1 MKLRHRNQ
9 YSKTRRTLAVSL
21 VSGSLLLATGSFVLN
36 ELASDVNAQTTGAT
50 LAGLVTDP
58 SGAAV
63 PGAHLTLQNTGTG
76 AKHQLDSNGSGEY
89 TLTALPP
96 GDYSLNVAR
105 PGFRSYQQQG
115 IVLTVSEQ
123 ATANVVLLVGA
134 TENTITVTA
143 NASVINTTSAEISNI
158 VNQRAISQLPLNGR
172 DPSSLVLLS
181 PGTTNVLNTGG
192 GYLQSGF
199 SFPTETGASADGGR
213 QGSTYYLLDGV
224 PNVDAYLGLAAPFPN
239 ADATAE
245 FRVISNNFDARYG
258 FSPGAVVSIE
268 TKSGT
273 NKFHGGVFEFLRNND
288 LDASN
293 WFTGQTDTLKRSQFG
308 GYLGGPI
315 LHNRLF
321 FFANYQGT
329 RSVANGASNSTY
341 TPTAAM
347 LNGDFS
353 AVPLHIR
360 NPASGM
366 PCDSTNGG
374 PGCFAGNIIPVALLN
389 PAALTLANTG
399 LPVGQVASTGQV
411 NYTTGKIINNFNE
424 FTGRIDWDINQ
435 NQRLSVR
442 SFTDYFTQPSG
453 DVNGN
458 ILSVLQLNPYADIF
472 NSPMEYYNNIVQHT
486 WTISPSLLNSFTG
499 FWTQMSSHS
508 SAATNDASGQP
519 LCLSKLINVSEPG
532 CYIEGLSVTNGF
544 STGYTEPSS
553 ELRTTYGLADNVTKS
568 LGNHTLS
575 FGVNAW
581 HQFSEQVTQYPAQ
594 PIVSFYGSF
603 TNFGLA
609 DFLLGD
615 AGGFTQGAGLVQG
628 VHGYQLGLY
637 GQDQYRLRPNLT
649 LTAGLRWD
657 PNLAPAVVGGLGSA
671 FIPGQQSTMF
681 PNAPVGVNF
690 PGDHGVTNSLMPK
703 TYGYFEPRIGVAWKP
718 RSLPNTAVRAGFGL
732 FDAPLPYSAY
742 GHVSEVEPFSP
753 TYTFYAGS
761 TPIPFSDPW
770 SAFAGTGGKSPFPPF
785 FSLTNKPASDSTF
798 TTPLTIPTVFSNN
811 YHLGV
816 TESWNVS
823 VEQQFYSNFAL
834 HMAYVGSESYHQ
846 TEAIDQNPG
855 FYNADPTLNGQR
867 LRYPNF
873 GQILT
878 DFSNGTA
885 TYHALQVG
893 LEKRLSHNL
902 QFQSNFTWS
911 KSIDLAAS
919 GNIAFGSPELP
930 DPFSLSFNRGI
941 SYLNVP
947 LISITNFV
955 YSTPALTT
963 HRLLT
968 REVLGG
974 WEASGIITAQSGSPF
989 TIAGASGNNSGALQY
1004 GDRADRVPNQPIA
1017 EHEGS
1022 REQWLN
1028 HYFNTAAFA
1037 DNAPGTFGNSG
1048 KNELTGPSVVTADL
1062 GASKNWAIRDAWDL
1076 QFRLEAF
1083 NALNHPSFGTPN
1095 NNVGSGPDSFGHI
1108 TSIGAVQ
1115 PRIVQGALKLTF

>member
-1 MKLRHRNQ
+1 MKSRSRFKFPTT
-9 YSKTRRTLAVSL
+9 KTFATSTLTGL
-21 VSGSLLLATGSFVLN
+21 CLLATGP
-36 ELASDVNAQTTGAT
+36 ASLTLLTPMAHAQTTSAT
-50 LAGLVTDP
+50 LTGTITDP
-58 SGAAV
+58 TGAAI
-63 PGAHLTLQNTGTG
+63 PGAHLVLHNEGTG
-76 AKHQLDSNGSGEY
+76 ADRQIDSNGSGEY
-89 TLTALPP
+89 TLSALPP
-96 GDYSLNVAR
+96 GAYTLNVTGQ
-105 PGFRSYQQQG
+105 GFSNYQQKG

-123 ATANVVLLVGA
+123 ATANVVLAVGA
-134 TENTITVTA
+134 ADNTVTVTA
-143 NASVINTTSAEISNI
+143 NASVINTTTAEISNI
-158 VNQRAISQLPLNGR
+158 VDEKAISQLPLNGR

-239 ADATAE
+239 ADATSQ

-268 TKSGT
+268 SKSGS
-273 NKFHGGVFEFLRNND
+273 NSFHGGVFEFLRNND
-288 LDASN
+288 LNAKN
-293 WFTGQTDTLKRSQFG
+293 WFTGQLDTLKRNQFG
-308 GYLGGPI
+308 GYVGGPI
-315 LHNRLF
+315 LKDKLF

-353 AVPLHIR
+353 AVPFKL
-360 NPASGM
+360 
-366 PCDSTNGG
+366 GG
-374 PGCFAGNIIPVALLN
+374 PFATVNGKPNQVNPALLN
-389 PAALTLANTG
+389 PAAVTLTKTG
-399 LPVGQVASTGQV
+399 LPHGQVAATGQV
-411 NYTTGKIINNFNE
+411 NYTTGKIVNNFDE
-424 FTGRIDWDINQ
+424 FTGRLDYDLNQ
-435 NQRLSVR
+435 NQRLSIR
-442 SFTDYFTQPSG
+442 SFTDYFQQPSG
-453 DVNGN
+453 DINGN

-472 NSPMEYYNNIVQHT
+472 NSPMEYYNNILQHT
-486 WTISPSLLNSFTG
+486 WTLSPTLLNSATI

-508 SAATNDASGQP
+508 SAQTNDSNGQP

-553 ELRTTYGLADNVTKS
+553 ELRTSYGIVDNVTKTFGS
-568 LGNHTLS
+568 HTVS
-575 FGVNAW
+575 VGVNAF

-594 PIVSFYGSF
+594 PIISFYGNF
-603 TNFGLA
+603 TGFGLA

-628 VHGYQLGLY
+628 VHGWQLGLY
-637 GQDQYRLRPNLT
+637 AQDQYKVRPNVT
-649 LTAGLRWD
+649 VTAGLRWD

-671 FIPGQQSTMF
+671 FIPGQQSTVF

-690 PGDHGVTNSLMPK
+690 PGDHGVTNSLMPR
-703 TYGYFEPRIGVAWKP
+703 TYGYYEPRIGVAWQPTNLP
-718 RSLPNTAVRAGFGL
+718 RTAFRAGFGL

-753 TYTFYAGS
+753 TYTFYAGT

-770 SAFAGTGGKSPFPPF
+770 SAFSGTGGKSPFPPF
-785 FSLTNKPASDSTF
+785 FSVNSKPAKDSTF
-798 TTPLTIPTVFSNN
+798 TTPLTIPTVFSND
-811 YHLGV
+811 YKLGV
-816 TESWNVS
+816 TESWNMS
-823 VEQQFYSNFAL
+823 VEQQFFTNFAL
-834 HMAYVGSESYHQ
+834 HLAYVGSEAYHQ

-855 FYNADPTLNGQR
+855 YYNANPDLSGQR

-878 DFSNGTA
+878 DYSNGTA

-893 LEKRLSHNL
+893 FEKRISHNL

-911 KSIDLAAS
+911 KTIDLAAS

-930 DPFSLSFNRGI
+930 NPFSLSFNRGI

-955 YSTPALTT
+955 YTTPALGS
-963 HRLLT
+963 HNLLV

-974 WEASGIITAQSGSPF
+974 WQATGIVTAQSGSPF
-989 TIAGASGNNSGALQY
+989 TIVSGDNNNSASLQY
-1004 GDRADRVPNQPIA
+1004 GDRADVVPGQSVA
-1017 EHEGS
+1017 EHTGS
-1022 REQWLN
+1022 RAHWLQS
-1028 HYFNTAAFA
+1028 YFNTAAFTN
-1037 DNAPGTFGNSG
+1037 NAPGTFGNVG
-1048 KNELTGPSVVTADL
+1048 KNTLVGPAVVTADL
-1062 GASKNWAIRDAWDL
+1062 GADKNWAIREGWNL
-1076 QFRLEAF
+1076 QFRWEAF
-1083 NALNHPSFGTPN
+1083 NALNHPSFGLPN
-1095 NNVGSGPDSFGHI
+1095 NNAGSGASFGQI

-1115 PRIVQGALKLTF
+1115 PRVMQGALKLTF